1 MRTAP
6 SAERVST
13 KLKRFRFRLTLT
25 RRLDYVLGT
34 LGETISRVPAA
45 VLERSP
51 MHVPTGADAVRG
63 IETFQGKERARVVT
77 IKDVAREAGVS
88 VGTAS
93 QALRESPAVRDAT
106 RRRVQVVAKRLR
118 YQPSALARG
127 LVTRRTHTV
136 GLLISD
142 IANPFFIRAVR
153 AIEDVAQE
161 NGYNVILCNTDEDA
175 AKEAQYLRVLMEKRV
190 DGIILATTAGSRQM
204 VRDVRWRRIPLV
216 LFDRELP
223 GVATDLV
230 KVDGVTGGR
239 LATEHL
245 LRLGHRRIAIIHG
258 PVVRSTGAERLQGY
272 LEALRAAG
280 VRPDPA
286 LIQEG
291 NFKQDSGR
299 TGAQRLLALSPPP
312 TALFCTNN
320 LMTVGALQTLGE
332 QGVRIPADLSLI
344 GYDDMEWWTLTHP
357 PLTTVGQPVYELG
370 REAMRLLLAQIEA
383 PGRRRAQRVVL
394 KPELLAR
401 ASCGPPRA
409 STSNTPRRGAGL
421 PRRTRASR

>member
-1 MRTAP
+1 VQP
-6 SAERVST
+6 
-13 KLKRFRFRLTLT
+13 
-25 RRLDYVLGT
+25 
-34 LGETISRVPAA
+34 IAA
-45 VLERSP
+45 DS
-51 MHVPTGADAVRG
+51 GAR
-63 IETFQGKERARVVT
+63 IETFQLAEAGAMVT

-93 QALRESPAVRDAT
+93 QALRGSAVVREAT
-106 RRRVQVVAKRLR
+106 RRRVLAVAKRLR

-153 AIEDVAQE
+153 AVEDVAQE
-161 NGYNVILCNTDEDA
+161 NGYNVILCNTDEDP
-175 AKEAQYLRVLMEKRV
+175 AKETQYLRILIEKRV
-190 DGIILATTAGSRQM
+190 DGIILATTAGSLQA

-223 GVATDLV
+223 RVATDTV
-230 KVDGVTGGR
+230 KVDGVLGGR
-239 LATEHL
+239 LATQHL
-245 LRLGHRRIAIIHG
+245 LDLGHRRIAIIHG

-272 LEALRAAG
+272 LAALKAAG
-280 VRPDPA
+280 VRPDPK
-286 LIQEG
+286 LIREG

-299 TGAQRLLALSPPP
+299 ELARQLLDLSPSP

-332 QGVRIPADLSLI
+332 RGVRIPSDLSLV

-357 PLTTVGQPVYELG
+357 PLTTVGQPVYDLG
-370 REAMRLLLAQIEA
+370 REAMRLLLTQIGQEKA
-383 PGRRRAQRVVL
+383 RRPQRVVL
-394 KPELLAR
+394 KPELILR
-401 ASCGPPRA
+401 DSCGPPARRA
-409 STSNTPRRGAGL
+409 RSTAARRGARVVRPTEG
-421 PRRTRASR
+421 RQ

>member
-1 MRTAP
+1 M
-6 SAERVST
+6 
-13 KLKRFRFRLTLT
+13 
-25 RRLDYVLGT
+25 
-34 LGETISRVPAA
+34 
-45 VLERSP
+45 
-51 MHVPTGADAVRG
+51 
-63 IETFQGKERARVVT
+63 VT
-77 IKDVAREAGVS
+77 IKDVAREARVS

-93 QALRESPAVRDAT
+93 QALRDSPAVREST
-106 RRRVQVVAKRLR
+106 RRRVQAVAKRLR

-153 AIEDVAQE
+153 AIEDGAQE

-175 AKEAQYLRVLMEKRV
+175 AKETQYLRVLMEKRV

-245 LRLGHRRIAIIHG
+245 LGLGHRRIAIIHG

-272 LEALRAAG
+272 LDALRAAG
-280 VRPDPA
+280 LQPDPA
-286 LIQEG
+286 LIREG
-291 NFKQDSGR
+291 DFKQESGR
-299 TGAQRLLALSPPP
+299 VLARQLLALTPRPS
-312 TALFCTNN
+312 ALFCTNN

-332 QGVRIPADLSLI
+332 QGVRMPADLSLV

-370 REAMRLLLAQIEA
+370 REAMRLLLAQIGMA
-383 PGRRRAQRVVL
+383 GTRRRPQRVVL
-394 KPELLAR
+394 KPGLIVRDSCAMAPEAVPRIAR
-401 ASCGPPRA
+401 S
-409 STSNTPRRGAGL
+409 RRSAA
-421 PRRTRASR
+421 RQERTA

>member
-1 MRTAP
+1 
-6 SAERVST
+6 
-13 KLKRFRFRLTLT
+13 
-25 RRLDYVLGT
+25 
-34 LGETISRVPAA
+34 
-45 VLERSP
+45 
-51 MHVPTGADAVRG
+51 
-63 IETFQGKERARVVT
+63 VVT

-93 QALRESPAVRDAT
+93 QALRQSPAVREET
-106 RRRVQVVAKRLR
+106 RRRVMAVARRLR

-153 AIEDVAQE
+153 AVEDAAQE
-161 NGYNVILCNTDEDA
+161 NGYNVILCNTDEDP
-175 AKEAQYLRVLMEKRV
+175 AKETQYLRVLMEKRV
-190 DGIILATTAGSRQM
+190 DGIILATTAGSLPA

-223 GVATDLV
+223 AVAADTV
-230 KVDGVTGGR
+230 KVDSVLGGR

-245 LRLGHRRIAIIHG
+245 LGLGHRRIAIIHG
-258 PVVRSTGAERLQGY
+258 PLVRSTGAERLEGY
-272 LEALRAAG
+272 RRALHAAG
-280 VRPDPA
+280 IPPEPA
-286 LIQEG
+286 LIREG

-299 TGAQRLLALSPPP
+299 ALARDLLSLRPFP

-332 QGVRIPADLSLI
+332 HGIRIPQELSLV

-357 PLTTVGQPVYELG
+357 PLTTVGQPVYGLG
-370 REAMRLLLAQIEA
+370 RAAMRCLLEQIA
-383 PGRRRAQRVVL
+383 SPGRRRPQRVVL

-401 ASCGPPRA
+401 ASCGPP
-409 STSNTPRRGAGL
+409 PL
-421 PRRTRASR
+421 PRKTRASQ

>member
-1 MRTAP
+1 M
-6 SAERVST
+6 
-13 KLKRFRFRLTLT
+13 L
-25 RRLDYVLGT
+25 
-34 LGETISRVPAA
+34 
-45 VLERSP
+45 
-51 MHVPTGADAVRG
+51 
-63 IETFQGKERARVVT
+63 VT

-93 QALRESPAVRDAT
+93 QALRHSPTVREAT
-106 RRRVQVVAKRLR
+106 RRRVLAVAKRLR

-153 AIEDVAQE
+153 AVEDVAQE
-161 NGYNVILCNTDEDA
+161 NGYNVILCNTDEDP
-175 AKEAQYLRVLMEKRV
+175 AKETQYLQVLMEKRV
-190 DGIILATTAGSRQM
+190 DGIILATTAGSLRM

-223 GVATDLV
+223 GVATDIV
-230 KVDGVTGGR
+230 KVDGLLGGR

-258 PVVRSTGAERLQGY
+258 PVVRSTGAERLKGY
-272 LEALRAAG
+272 LAALRAMG
-280 VRPDPA
+280 IRPAPE
-286 LIQEG
+286 LIREG

-299 TGAQRLLALSPPP
+299 ELAQRLLDVSPPP

-320 LMTVGALQTLGE
+320 LMTVGALQTLQE
-332 QGVRIPADLSLI
+332 RGVRIPADLSLV

-357 PLTTVGQPVYELG
+357 PLTTVGQPVYDLG
-370 REAMRLLLAQIEA
+370 REAMRLLLGQIDGG
-383 PGRRRAQRVVL
+383 GRRRPQRVVL
-394 KPELLAR
+394 KPELILRESCAAPRDAR
-401 ASCGPPRA
+401 GRA
-409 STSNTPRRGAGL
+409 PRRRAGH
-421 PRRTRASR
+421 PRRERTRP

>member
-1 MRTAP
+1 MP
-6 SAERVST
+6 KAEHRS
-13 KLKRFRFRLTLT
+13 
-25 RRLDYVLGT
+25 RR
-34 LGETISRVPAA
+34 S
-45 VLERSP
+45 
-51 MHVPTGADAVRG
+51 G
-63 IETFQGKERARVVT
+63 IENETFHSPGLVVVVT

-93 QALRESPAVRDAT
+93 QALRDSPAVRETT
-106 RRRVQVVAKRLR
+106 RRRVFAVSKRLR

-153 AIEDVAQE
+153 AVEDVAQK
-161 NGYNVILCNTDEDA
+161 NGYNVILCNTDEDPT
-175 AKEAQYLRVLMEKRV
+175 KEKRYLRVLVEKRV
-190 DGIILATTAGSRQM
+190 DGIILATTAGSLQA

-223 GVATDLV
+223 HVSIDTV
-230 KVDGVTGGR
+230 KVDSVLGGR

-245 LRLGHRRIAIIHG
+245 LGLGHRRIAIIHG
-258 PVVRSTGAERLQGY
+258 PVVRSTGAERLRGY
-272 LEALRAAG
+272 LLALRAAG
-280 VRPDPA
+280 LRPEPA
-286 LIQEG
+286 LIREG

-299 TGAQRLLALSPPP
+299 EMTRKLLELSPRP

-320 LMTVGALQTLGE
+320 LMTVGAMQTLHE
-332 QGVRIPADLSLI
+332 QGVRIPTDLSLV

-357 PLTTVGQPVYELG
+357 PLTTVGQPVYDLG

-383 PGRRRAQRVVL
+383 NSRRRPQRVIL
-394 KPELLAR
+394 KPELLPR
-401 ASCGPPRA
+401 ASCGPPA
-409 STSNTPRRGAGL
+409 PMTVGAPRRRAGL
-421 PRRTRASR
+421 ARRTRASR